1 MTLQVKVTND
11 ITGFILNGGAA
22 LIRDDETMV
31 TTVAGPDIVNNT
43 VLAQDPS
50 TLKWT
55 PLINA
60 AATDGTSWP
69 RGIYQGE
76 TILAATI
83 QAGDVTDISVI
94 VGAQVALQV
103 DEAKLVFEAG
113 TLDLDTELGPAD
125 AAGALKMSMRAAL
138 NLLNIYPQTVQNFDQ
153 IAPVA

>member
-1 MTLQVKVTND
+1 MALQSNSTID
-11 ITGFILNGGAA
+11 TTPFFLNGGAG
-22 LIRDDETMV
+22 LIRDNETMV
-31 TTVAGPDIVNNT
+31 TTVAGPDIAPYT

-55 PLINA
+55 PIINA
-60 AATDGTSWP
+60 AATDGTAWP
-69 RGIYQGE
+69 RGIYMGE

-83 QAGDVTDISVI
+83 QAGDVTGIPVL
-94 VGAQVALQV
+94 VGAQVALEL
-103 DEAKLVFEAG
+103 DEAKVVFEAG

-138 NLLNIYPQTVQNFDQ
+138 NLLNIYPRPVQEDFQ